1 MTRTCDCPCPKHDG
15 MDDTDRWLNDMF
27 PPEPVTTGRREG
39 ESYRFVARM
48 ATEEVHAQIDA
59 KLFGEVLPVSVET
72 LKDAV
77 YQQGISRGFFKLP
90 TS

>member
-1 MTRTCDCPCPKHDG
+1 

-39 ESYRFVARM
+39 ESYRDFVARM

-59 KLFGEVLPVSVET
+59 KLFGEVRLPVSVET

-77 YQQGISRGFFKLP
+77 YEQGISRGFFKLP